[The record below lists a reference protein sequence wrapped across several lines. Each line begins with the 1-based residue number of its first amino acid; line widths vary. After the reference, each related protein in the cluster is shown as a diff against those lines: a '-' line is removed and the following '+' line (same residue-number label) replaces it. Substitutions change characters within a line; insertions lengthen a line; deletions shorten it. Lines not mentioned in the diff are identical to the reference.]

1 MQVNKAG
8 VPLVSPHLQGVNTN
22 QYISYLELKEI
33 HFAIKSYYKKWAGAK
48 HLRIRSDNTTAIAYF
63 NSMGGTISDNYNNL
77 AKGIWKFCIKE
88 KVWISVEHISGSE
101 NYIADF
107 MSRSFNDNTE

>member
-48 HLRIRSDNTTAIAYF
+48 HLRIRSDNTTAIAYV
-63 NSMGGTISDNYNNL
+63 NKMGGTISDNCNNL
-77 AKGIWKFCIKE
+77 AKDIWKFCKKE
-88 KVWISVEHISGSE
+88 KAWILLEHISGSE